1 LLDEGIDS
9 RYGARH
15 LKRAM
20 ERLLVQ
26 PISNLMATG
35 QIQRGDHIVVSY
47 RNGSS
52 SLMFCRETVAQAS
65 WKVAHPA
72 AA

>member
-1 LLDEGIDS
+1 
-9 RYGARH
+9 
-15 LKRAM
+15 M
-20 ERLLVQ
+20 TRLTV
-26 PISNLMATG
+26 TG

-52 SLMFCRETVAQAS
+52 ALMFCRETVAQAS
-65 WKVAHPA
+65 WKVAQPA